1 LSIKILEKG
10 YKMKRL
16 KLSLVVPNYRWNN
29 DDPHTFW
36 TYLPYGYTLLAAMVE
51 DICEVEIID
60 SYIEDMSQNELT
72 KILAENKP
80 DIIGITCL
88 MDAHGNTGHEVAKI
102 AKEVLPNVTTIY
114 GGVYVTMN
122 SQLASKDPNIDY
134 LVVGEGE
141 FVLRN
146 LIEFFMGKSDRPT
159 KGIIYRNENDV
170 LINKGR
176 ADFIPNLDVLP
187 RPAYH
192 LVPFEKYSSFL
203 PREKTIGTPPK
214 LPYVRML
221 TSRGCPY
228 ECSFC
233 QVEEITG
240 HKFRAKSAE
249 AVLDEIEWLRDEWG
263 VKSLVF
269 ADDNFF
275 LNMKRVKQIFEG
287 FIKRGIKMPWIAED
301 ASVWTFNREMLEL
314 LAKTGC
320 EYLGFAIES
329 GTERVL
335 KDIVQGKPI
344 NFQQT
349 KEVIDICKELGI
361 YTSANYII
369 GFPTET
375 WEEIRETL
383 RMAEWLDSDYT
394 RIFAAIPLKNTKL
407 WDLTEA
413 AGAFKEG
420 YDHFGGAS
428 SWSTGQI
435 ETSEFS
441 ADDLTLLRAYEWD
454 RINFISK
461 DKREKTAKIIGITE
475 DELKEVRR
483 KTLAEAITK
492 LNRKYQG
499 YNYDGFVH
507 Q

>member
-1 LSIKILEKG
+1 
-10 YKMKRL
+10 MKKL

-29 DDPHTFW
+29 DDPHTYW

-51 DICEVEIID
+51 DICDVEIID
-60 SYIEDMSQNELT
+60 SYLEDMTQEEVSN
-72 KILAENKP
+72 ILKKNKP
-80 DIIGITCL
+80 DVVGITCL
-88 MDAHGNTGHEVAKI
+88 MDAHGNTGHDVAKI
-102 AKEVLPNVTTIY
+102 AKKVLPNVTTLY

-122 SQLASKDPNIDY
+122 PKIVSEDKNVDY
-134 LVVGEGE
+134 VVVGEGE
-141 FVLRN
+141 YVLKN
-146 LIEFFMGKSDRPT
+146 LIEYFLGKSELPE
-159 KGIIYRNENDV
+159 KGIIYRKNGK
-170 LINKGR
+170 LIDTGR
-176 ADFIPNLDVLP
+176 ADFIPSLDVIP

-192 LVPFEKYSSFL
+192 LVPFERYSGFL
-203 PREKTIGTPPK
+203 PRAKTIGRPPK

-240 HKFRAKSAE
+240 HKFRAKSAK

-275 LNMKRVKQIFEG
+275 LNMKRVREIFEG
-287 FIKRGIKMPWIAED
+287 FIERNINMPWIAED
-301 ASVWTFNREMLEL
+301 ASVWTFTREILEL

-320 EYLGFAIES
+320 QYLGFAIES
-329 GTERVL
+329 GTKRVL
-335 KDIVQGKPI
+335 DEIVQGKPI
-344 NFQQT
+344 DFNQT
-349 KEVIDICKELGI
+349 KETIDICRELGI

-375 WEEIRETL
+375 WDEIRETL
-383 RMAEWLDSDYT
+383 RMAEWLNSDYT
-394 RIFAAIPLKNTKL
+394 RIFAAVPLKNTKL

-413 AGAFKEG
+413 AGAFKDG

-428 SWSTGQI
+428 SWSAGQI
-435 ETSEFS
+435 ETSEFT
-441 ADDLTLLRAYEWD
+441 ANDLTLLRAYEWD
-454 RINFISK
+454 RINFSSEE
-461 DKREKTAKIIGITE
+461 KRKKTAKIIGISQE
-475 DELKEVRR
+475 ELADVRR
-483 KTLAEAITK
+483 NTLAESITK
-492 LNRKYQG
+492 LDGNYKG